1 MNRLTNDQ
9 LGALAGFKVVD
20 LSRVLAGPFCTQIL
34 GDHGAEVIKVEPP
47 SGDETRTWG
56 PFTPDGSAYYN
67 GINRNKRHTSINLAK
82 PEGRELLMRLLDGAD
97 VLIHNFKAGTLERWG
112 IGYDDVLS
120 RKFPRLIYCQI
131 TGFGEDGP
139 LGGLPGYDSVV
150 QAIAGCM
157 SVNGSPDSG
166 PLRVGMSIVDIGT
179 GMNALAAI
187 LMAALERE
195 RSGLG
200 QKLDICLY
208 DCALTYLHPHAIGF
222 LQAGHVPARSGN
234 QHPSI
239 APYEEFQTETGPI
252 FVGAG
257 NDRQFR
263 VACDLLKCHHLV
275 EDPRFATNAQRVKN
289 RAALREI
296 LQDIFADCDG
306 REVSERLLRKGVP
319 ASPILD
325 VPEVLS
331 APHTAHRSM
340 ALSDGDYQ
348 ALGLP
353 IKFSRTP
360 GSLRSKPKPL
370 GEDTRA
376 VLRGLGLRE
385 EEIDAMIADRIA
397 IEPDSSDKV

>member
-1 MNRLTNDQ
+1 MKYEI
-9 LGALAGFKVVD
+9 GALAGFKVVD

-56 PFTPDGSAYYN
+56 PFTSDGSAYYS
-67 GINRNKRHTSINLAK
+67 GINRNKQHASIDLAK
-82 PEGRELLMRLLDGAD
+82 PEGRELLMRLLDRAD

-112 IGYDDVLS
+112 IGYEDVLS
-120 RKFPRLIYCQI
+120 KKYPRLIYCQI

-150 QAIAGCM
+150 QAFAGCM

-200 QKLDICLY
+200 QKLDVCLY

-222 LQAGHVPARSGN
+222 LQAGHVPVRSGN

-239 APYEEFQTETGPI
+239 APYEEFRTKTCSI

-263 VACDLLKCHHLV
+263 LACDLLGCHGIA
-275 EDPRFATNAQRVKN
+275 EDPRFATNAKRVRN
-289 RAALREI
+289 RVALREM
-296 LQDIFADCDG
+296 LQEIFADCDG
-306 REVSERLLRKGVP
+306 RELSERLLRKGVP

-340 ALSDGDYQ
+340 VLSDGDYK

-360 GSLRSKPKPL
+360 GCLRSKPKPL
-370 GEDTRA
+370 GQDTRA
-376 VLRGLGLRE
+376 VLRGVGLRE
-385 EEIDAMIADRIA
+385 EEINAMIAARIA
-397 IEPDSSDKV
+397 IEPDSPETV